1 MDLAGQLGATRSSH
15 NWENMPGNW
24 GRLNTRALF
33 DSDNSWGIPT
43 LPLVDIVPDRLVAY
57 NDRWACENA
66 KPGDAVHFF
75 LDDYR
80 FETLWSR
87 PNQSISRLKRVGVSL
102 TPDFSLW
109 REMPLAM
116 QLWQVYRSRWC
127 GCWMQFHGVP
137 SIPTVSWSTSPSFD
151 FCFAGIPKGST
162 VAISTV
168 GVRDDNAKRS
178 FARGVEELLFQLEP
192 GMVLCYGRL
201 DEEQRALFYERATPV
216 KTYPTRWEL

>member
-1 MDLAGQLGATRSSH
+1 MDLTGQLGATRSSH
-15 NWENMPGNW
+15 NWQQMPGNW
-24 GRLNTRALF
+24 DKLNTRALF
-33 DSDNSWGIPT
+33 NSDNSWGIPT
-43 LPLVDIVPDRLVAY
+43 LPLCTIVPDRLVAY
-57 NDRWACENA
+57 NDRRACDTA
-66 KPGDAVHFF
+66 LLGSAVHFF

-80 FETLWSR
+80 FETVWSKPER
-87 PNQSISRLKRVGVSL
+87 PVSRLKRVGVSL

-137 SIPTVSWSTSPSFD
+137 AIPTISWSTEDSYE

-168 GVRDDNAKRS
+168 GVRDDNAKAN
-178 FARGVEELLFQLEP
+178 FLLGLSEMMWRLRP
-192 GMVLCYGRL
+192 SAVLCYGRL
-201 DEEQRALFYERATPV
+201 DDEQREHLGGTVV

>member
-15 NWENMPGNW
+15 NWQNMPGNW
-24 GRLNTRALF
+24 DRLNTRALF

-43 LPLVDIVPDRLVAY
+43 LPLVDIVPDRLLAY
-57 NDRWACENA
+57 NERWACDNA

-87 PNQSISRLKRVGVSL
+87 PNQSLSRLQRVGMSL

-109 REMPLAM
+109 LEMPLAM

-127 GCWMQFHGVP
+127 GCWMQLHGVP
-137 SIPTVSWSTSPSFD
+137 AIPTVSWSTKESYD
-151 FCFAGIPKGST
+151 FCFAGIPEGST

-168 GVRDDNAKRS
+168 GVRDDNAKANFLHGLQRMLS
-178 FARGVEELLFQLEP
+178 TLVP
-192 GMVLCYGRL
+192 STVLCYGRL
-201 DEEQRALFYERATPV
+201 DDEQREVLSNTPTE
-216 KTYPTRWEL
+216 TYPTRWEQ

>member
-1 MDLAGQLGATRSSH
+1 MDLTGQLGATRSSH
-15 NWENMPGNW
+15 NWKAQPGNW
-24 GRLNTRALF
+24 DKLNTRALF
-33 DSDNSWGIPT
+33 DSDNGWGIPT
-43 LPLVDIVPDRLVAY
+43 LPLVDIVPEHLVAY
-57 NDRWACENA
+57 NDRWGCDTA

-80 FETLWSR
+80 FETLWSKPER
-87 PNQSISRLKRVGVSL
+87 PVSRLKRVGISL

-137 SIPTVSWSTSPSFD
+137 AIPTLSWSTKESYD

-168 GVRDDNAKRS
+168 GVRDDNAKRN
-178 FARGVEELLFQLEP
+178 FALGVEGFLGRLEP
-192 GMVLCYGRL
+192 SSVLCYGRL
-201 DEEQRALFYERATPV
+201 DPAQLMLFADVPV
-216 KTYPTRWEL
+216 KLYPTRWEL